1 MVKILLVWLILCG
14 NCVAQNIG
22 VFGPTYLIAE
32 VDAFEWIVQ
41 QKLPE
46 LERNGEIDKMNAKLQ
61 QQSQFRVENPIG
73 ATLPQATAPRL
84 KYQSLIYT
92 LARDIKDAKGRVLF
106 KKAASINPTDV
117 LPESNKLLLFID
129 GNNKAQV
136 NFAVKQLAN
145 NNFIKIVLVAGRP
158 LELMRK
164 HKVNIYFDQH
174 QRLVERFDIMALPA
188 KVYRQKSNLVIEE
201 VVI

>member
-14 NCVAQNIG
+14 NCVAQNLG
-22 VFGPTYLIAE
+22 VFGPTYLISE

-61 QQSQFRVENPIG
+61 KQSQFRVENPIG

-92 LARDIKDAKGRVLF
+92 LTRDIRDAKGRVIF
-106 KKAASINPTDV
+106 KKGVSVNPADV
-117 LPESNKLLLFID
+117 LPESNKTLLFID

-136 NFAVKQLAN
+136 DYAIKQLAM
-145 NNFIKIVLVAGRP
+145 NNFIKIVLVSGRP

-174 QRLVERFDIMALPA
+174 QSLVERFEITKLPA

-201 VVI
+201 MVI

>member
-14 NCVAQNIG
+14 NCVAQNLG

-61 QQSQFRVENPIG
+61 QQSQFRVENPVG
-73 ATLPQATAPRL
+73 ATLPQATAPHL

-92 LARDIKDAKGRVLF
+92 LSRDIKDAKGRVLF
-106 KKAASINPTDV
+106 KKGASVNPSQV
-117 LPESNKLLLFID
+117 LPESNKTLLFID

-136 NFAVKQLAN
+136 DFAVEQLAN
-145 NNFIKIVLVAGRP
+145 NSFIKIVLVAGRP

-174 QRLVERFDIMALPA
+174 QRLVERFEITKLPA